1 MFAAV
6 AKSSTV
12 RVSSLARGLT
22 TREKLSRTM
31 SLNRFIYYCAVTGG
45 WAALLAWLVAEWLF
59 FRPGAWGAGV
69 PGIVRDTLT
78 AAIVGGVLG
87 VGLWV
92 VSGMTNA
99 RWALLLKRARLG
111 LVGGLVGGGLGGFVG
126 AVLYW
131 LYVPRA
137 VGWLIMGM
145 GIGAAE
151 GLYERSPRKAR
162 NGLIGGT
169 IGGFLGGLLFGWI
182 AQARLEMSGRAMAF
196 VILGLS
202 VGVFIGLA
210 HVVLKEAWLTV
221 LDGYRPGRQ
230 LILSKDNTTLGRA
243 EHLALPFLGHA
254 DSELEPEHARIIRQ
268 PNGQYLIEDNR
279 TRIGTLVNSQPI
291 SGPVA
296 LRDND
301 LIKLGTNIVRFNHRR
316 RGSQREDAIG
326 RLSPAK
332 GLPISPPP
340 PPPVAF
346 GRRTDASAPLP
357 PSAPPVQGTSGDS
370 GCSEPERRSPNGTG
384 WTPGAG
390 PLRAPPPPPQ

>member
-1 MFAAV
+1 
-6 AKSSTV
+6 
-12 RVSSLARGLT
+12 
-22 TREKLSRTM
+22 M

-59 FRPGAWGAGV
+59 FRPGAWGVGV
-69 PGIVRDTLT
+69 PGILRDTLT

-87 VGLWV
+87 VGLWI

-99 RWALLLKRARLG
+99 RWAQLLKRARLG
-111 LVGGLVGGGLGGFVG
+111 LLGGLVGGGIGGLVG

-137 VGWLIMGM
+137 IGWLIMGA

-151 GLYERSPRKAR
+151 GLYERSRRKTR

-169 IGGFLGGLLFGWI
+169 VGGLLGGLLFGWI
-182 AQARLEMSGRAMAF
+182 ASARLEMSGRATAF
-196 VILGLS
+196 VVLGLC
-202 VGVFIGLA
+202 VGMLIGLA

-230 LILSKDNTTLGRA
+230 LILSKDTTTLGRA

-254 DSELEPEHARIIRQ
+254 DTELEPEHARIIRQ
-268 PNGQYLIEDNR
+268 TNGQYSIEDNG
-279 TRIGTLVNSQPI
+279 TRIGTLVNSRPI
-291 SGPVA
+291 HGPVA

-316 RGSQREDAIG
+316 RTSKRAEADVG
-326 RLSPAK
+326 RPNPAK

-340 PPPVAF
+340 PPPVALV
-346 GRRTDASAPLP
+346 RLTDAGAAAGP
-357 PSAPPVQGTSGDS
+357 PAPPVPGPGDDARS
-370 GCSEPERRSPNGTG
+370 FGPDLPVPEGSA

-390 PLRAPPPPPQ
+390 PLRPPPPPPK